1 MTILDLLD
9 SCDKEFKE
17 KFIKNAFDFIKEE
30 KIYKIKHSFIS
41 EYADLIAQIRNTELV
56 MNHGSIPGYSLWDE
70 YNIVKEFGKKQIYP
84 DEVEWLMN
92 YRNIVIPYSEFNN
105 YDSDSY
111 DSYEETGYDSDS
123 YDSYEETGYYS
134 Y

>member
-9 SCDKEFKE
+9 SCDNEFKE
-17 KFIKNAFDFIKEE
+17 KFIKNVFDFIKEE
-30 KIYKIKHSFIS
+30 KIYKIKHRFIS
-41 EYADLIAQIRNTELV
+41 QYAVLIAQIRNTELV
-56 MNHGSIPGYSLWDE
+56 INHGSISSYSLWDE
-70 YNIVKEFGKKQIYP
+70 YSIVKEFEKEKFYP
-84 DEVEWLMN
+84 DEVQWLMN

-123 YDSYEETGYYS
+123 YDSY
-134 Y
+134 